1 MRQSD
6 VCGPAAWAP
15 GGKGSVG
22 PTTEEALREVT
33 PTRLFA
39 VFVIFGFAAV
49 AWVVLGTSNVMRT
62 EDKSS
67 TLVQQVGD
75 LWGQAQVQPAPSFT
89 AHTGSGKQLVD
100 KGTLDIAGTDIET
113 RFDLQPR
120 RKGLLWYATYAVD
133 FKAAYRVANPSAGHV
148 DATMAFPFPTPDGV
162 YDGFAVSVDG
172 VDVPVTVTAGKAIAE
187 FKMAPGATVTVRT
200 GYATQGLDQW
210 RYQPTTGS
218 VGVIRDLK
226 VVMRTNFKQVDYPVG
241 AVSPTKAEQVGRG
254 MVLTWDYRSLVSGRP
269 IALVMPVPTNPG
281 PLASRISYFAP
292 VSLLF
297 FFAALILLTSTS
309 TVKLHPV
316 HYGFLAAAFFAFH
329 LLFSYLVDRVDVNVS
344 FAIAAVASVAL
355 VVGYL
360 SIVVGR
366 SRVLLEIALSQF
378 VFLILFSYSFFFE
391 GLTGLAIAIGSV
403 LTLGYFMA
411 RTAHVDWDAVFRRP
425 PKPAPVSYMPVA
437 PQGTGVP
444 AGPPEPFQ

>member
-1 MRQSD
+1 M
-6 VCGPAAWAP
+6 
-15 GGKGSVG
+15 
-22 PTTEEALREVT
+22 T
-33 PTRLFA
+33 PTRLVA
-39 VFVIFGFAAV
+39 VFVIFVCAAV
-49 AWVVLGTSNVMRT
+49 AWVVLGTANVVRT
-62 EDKSS
+62 DDKSS

-89 AHTGSGKQLVD
+89 AHTGSGNKTVD
-100 KGTLDIAGTDIET
+100 KGALDLAGTDIET

-133 FKAAYRVANPSAGHV
+133 FKATYRVTNPSGGRV
-148 DATMAFPFPTPDGV
+148 DATMAFPFPTSDGV

-172 VDVPVTVTAGKAIAE
+172 ADVPVTVSAGKAIAS
-187 FKMAPGATVTVRT
+187 FRMAPGATATIRT

-218 VGVIRDLK
+218 VGVIRNLK
-226 VVMRTNFKQVDYPVG
+226 VVMRTNFSQVDYPVD
-241 AVSPTKAEQVGRG
+241 AVSPSTAEQVKGG
-254 MVLTWDYRSLVSGRP
+254 MVLTWDYKSLISGRP
-269 IALVMPVPTNPG
+269 IALVMPKPTNPG
-281 PLASRISYFAP
+281 PLASRIAYFAP

-309 TVKLHPV
+309 TVKLHPM
-316 HYGFLAAAFFAFH
+316 HYGFLAAGFFAFQ
-329 LLFSYLVDRVDVNVS
+329 LLFSYLVDRVDLNLS
-344 FAIAAVASVAL
+344 FAIAAIASVAL

-366 SRVLLEIALSQF
+366 SRVLVEIALSQF

-403 LTLGYFMA
+403 LTLAYFMA

-425 PKPAPVSYMPVA
+425 PRPAPLAYMPSA
-437 PQGTGVP
+437 PQGSAAP